1 MKLVRLPRQYTVDDL
16 YAATLDLL
24 RANDSRED
32 TYIRPLAYSAETT
45 GKRFAQIG
53 LEAEI
58 LINTHPMACHLKTGL
73 TQTAKVSSWRRISDD
88 VMPPRIK
95 NLSNYRNGQLASQEA
110 RLDGYSTAILLN
122 PRGTVAE
129 APGACVMF
137 VRDGKLI
144 TPDATSGILESI
156 TRDALM
162 ILAREVLGVEVIER
176 QVDRTELYLADEVFT
191 CGTAAEITPIV
202 SIDKYD
208 VGTGKA
214 GPMTTALE
222 AAFYDVLHG
231 REHRFAAWRTPI
243 GVAAAL
249 SV

>member
-1 MKLVRLPRQYTVDDL
+1 S
-16 YAATLDLL
+16 
-24 RANDSRED
+24 NESRED

-53 LEAEI
+53 MEADI

-144 TPDATSGILESI
+144 VT
-156 TRDALM
+156 
-162 ILAREVLGVEVIER
+162 ER

-214 GPMTTALE
+214 GTMTTALE

-243 GVAAAL
+243 GVAEAL